1 MKNIERA
8 TGWRKR
14 QIFER
19 ENMQIGKSMTL
30 EEWQQNQLKVATGV
44 SQPEEETHSAT
55 YVSLIEELEA
65 FTKLVE
71 DKATEKANARANASW
86 TLMCKKMVAA
96 EREALANY
104 FDAMP
109 GLEMFGSTVAD
120 EIREWGQE

>member
-65 FTKLVE
+65 ENRMLRARN
-71 DKATEKANARANASW
+71 DRLMNA
-86 TLMCKKMVAA
+86 LKQI
-96 EREALANY
+96 ERI
-104 FDAMP
+104 
-109 GLEMFGSTVAD
+109 V
-120 EIREWGQE
+120 QENLR

>member
-1 MKNIERA
+1 M

-44 SQPEEETHSAT
+44 SQPEETHSAT

-65 FTKLVE
+65 ENRMLRARN
-71 DKATEKANARANASW
+71 DRLMNA
-86 TLMCKKMVAA
+86 LKQI
-96 EREALANY
+96 ERI
-104 FDAMP
+104 
-109 GLEMFGSTVAD
+109 V
-120 EIREWGQE
+120 QENLR